1 MAQQFVTGTVGL
13 KLWKGTLNVTSAQV
27 AVLFVSRRSGQLH
40 DGPLQS
46 QGRGGIY
53 QSLCAAC
60 DGAAESE
67 SRRRQELVANFD
79 LTMTD
84 SPKTERKDDRLWGGR
99 FEREPDKAFDAFQRS
114 FSFDRRLLPYELAVD
129 RAWARALQKVGILTE
144 VEVHDTIKALEA
156 IASELDGDPSFL
168 DGSTAE
174 DVHHFVESALVH
186 ELGALGW
193 KLHTGRSR
201 NELVATDFRLFVMD
215 AAASLQRQIAE
226 FLAAILE
233 QAKAN
238 FGLPMA
244 GMTHMQ
250 HAQPILLSH
259 FLLAHAEAF
268 SRDVTRLQHA
278 AESADACPMGSGAL
292 AGNSFGIDREGIA
305 RDLGFS
311 RITANSLDAVSDR
324 DFALDYLFALS
335 GIATHLSR
343 LAEDF
348 MIFASQEFAYVI
360 LPDEYATGSSLMP
373 QKKNPDSWELIRGK
387 TGRIHGALLGLL
399 TTMKGLP
406 TSYQRDLQEDKEALF
421 AAHDQ
426 IAAMLAIATGAL
438 ATTKFNEDRLR
449 AAASNPVLF
458 ATEGADYLVHRGLPF
473 RQAHD
478 IIGKVLREAERQN
491 KPWTQ
496 LSLEDVQKI
505 SPLFE
510 KDFLSGLTVEK
521 AIATKSVPG
530 GTAADS
536 VKLAIAALQERINML
551 HSSLQSKLQ
560 MKSDSEAKLRKRS

>member
-1 MAQQFVTGTVGL
+1 
-13 KLWKGTLNVTSAQV
+13 
-27 AVLFVSRRSGQLH
+27 
-40 DGPLQS
+40 
-46 QGRGGIY
+46 
-53 QSLCAAC
+53 
-60 DGAAESE
+60 
-67 SRRRQELVANFD
+67 
-79 LTMTD
+79 MTD
-84 SPKTERKDDRLWGGR
+84 QPTTERKDDRLWGGR
-99 FEREPDKAFDAFQRS
+99 FEREPDKQFDAFQRS
-114 FSFDRRLLPYELAVD
+114 FSFDRRLLPYELEVD
-129 RAWARALQKVGILTE
+129 RAWAKALQTVGILTE
-144 VEVHDTIKALEA
+144 VEVRDTLNALQS
-156 IASELDGDPSFL
+156 ISDDLSGDQTFL
-168 DGSTAE
+168 QDSTAE

-215 AAASLQRQIAE
+215 AAASLQRQLAE

-233 QAKAN
+233 QANTN
-238 FGLPMA
+238 FGVPMA

-278 AESADACPMGSGAL
+278 SESADACPMGSGAL
-292 AGNSFGIDREGIA
+292 AGNSFNIDRNAIA

-311 RITANSLDAVSDR
+311 RTTANSLDAVSDR
-324 DFALDYLFALS
+324 DFALDYLFALT

-348 MIFASQEFAYVI
+348 VIFASQEFGYVI
-360 LPDEYATGSSLMP
+360 LPDEYSTGSSLMP
-373 QKKNPDSWELIRGK
+373 QKKNPDAWELIRGK
-387 TGRIHGALLGLL
+387 TGRITGALLGLL
-399 TTMKGLP
+399 TTLKGLP

-426 IAAMLAIATGAL
+426 VAAMLAIATGAA
-438 ATTKFNEDRLR
+438 ATTKFNTDRLR

-458 ATEGADYLVHRGLPF
+458 ATDGADYLVHKGLPF

-478 IIGKVLREAERQN
+478 LIGKVLREAERQG

-510 KDFLSGLTVEK
+510 QDFLAAPSVESS
-521 AIATKSVPG
+521 IATKAVPG
-530 GTAADS
+530 GTAPEQVRS
-536 VKLAIAALQERINML
+536 AIAELQNRITELN
-551 HSSLQSKLQ
+551 
-560 MKSDSEAKLRKRS
+560 AKLNSKTGEKP